1 MSRSVK
7 SIVEPKILT
16 WARTTA
22 GLSIDEA
29 ANKIATKSENVAA
42 WENEEDN
49 SSPSMSQLRKMAT
62 VYKRLLSDFY
72 MPAVPDEK
80 PLPHDF
86 RRLPGEVAYQYS
98 RALRYQLR
106 AASERRQLA
115 LDLASELDQ
124 PIPNISTLF
133 RVNRDTER
141 TGAEL
146 RKLLDISF
154 NLQSTFRD
162 PRTGYNNWRAAVERI
177 GILVFQIVGIPA
189 TEMLGFSLVE
199 RPLPVI
205 AVNRKLQPNG
215 RTFTLVHELV
225 HVFLGESSICDIEE
239 NVTRPPA
246 EQKIEVFCNA
256 VAAATLVPFDN
267 LLADPIVANAPLGL
281 RDWTNDELLA
291 LSRKFC
297 VSQEVILRRL
307 LTAGRASNDFYASRR
322 ALWGTLM
329 QDVAALDPDAEI
341 KRNMPR
347 EVISIFGKPFTRLVF
362 SSYENSYTS
371 LSDVSRYLG
380 LRPEKVSKLHDLLV
394 GG

>member
-7 SIVEPKILT
+7 SIVEPEILK

-22 GLSIDEA
+22 GLSIDEVA
-29 ANKIATKSENVAA
+29 GKIATKSDNVFA
-42 WENEEDN
+42 WENGAGN
-49 SSPSMSQLRKMAT
+49 PSMSQLRRLAT

-72 MPAVPDEK
+72 MPAVPKEK
-80 PLPHDF
+80 SLPHDF
-86 RRLPGEVAYQYS
+86 RRLPGEIAYQYS
-98 RALRYQLR
+98 HSLRYQLR

-124 PIPNISTLF
+124 PIPGIVSKF
-133 RVNRDTER
+133 QVNKDTER
-141 TGAEL
+141 TGADL
-146 RKLLDISF
+146 RKILDISF
-154 NLQSTFRD
+154 NLQSTWRD
-162 PRTGYNNWRAAVERI
+162 PRTGYNSWRAAIERI
-177 GILVFQIVGIPA
+177 GVLVFQIVGIST

-205 AVNRKLQPNG
+205 AVNRKIQPNG

-239 NVTRPPA
+239 NVVRPPE
-246 EQKIEVFCNA
+246 EQKVEVFCNA
-256 VAAATLVPFDN
+256 VAAAVLVPFDH
-267 LLADPIVANAPLGL
+267 LLTEPIVANTSPGL
-281 RDWTNDELLA
+281 RDWTSDELSM
-291 LSRKFC
+291 LSRKYC

-307 LTAGRASNDFYASRR
+307 LTAGRASADFYASRR
-322 ALWGTLM
+322 AVWGSLM
-329 QDVAALDPDAEI
+329 QDVAELDPEAEI
-341 KRNMPR
+341 RRNMPR
-347 EVISIFGKPFTRLVF
+347 EVISNFGRPFTRLVF

-380 LRPEKVSKLHDLLV
+380 LRPEKVPKLHDLLV